1 MEFEMIKLTHEMELL
16 TAVQDN
22 SAQRDIIE
30 LQSLR
35 ETDQWHRQLMAV
47 DLARLTDDNALL
59 QRRIEQL

>member
-1 MEFEMIKLTHEMELL
+1 MIKLTHEMELL